1 MSNLQDLYK
10 AIETLRKNNVPIN
23 ESLSKSLDEAEEKI
37 IRDEILPII
46 GKNIEPT
53 LRQIQRKMVIVVD
66 YDPKEPISVRMTRKE
81 VITDDKETKKYPLL
95 SIEKPVSTK
104 KQKKHIVINPR
115 SNIRVTF
122 PDGTVFQDRN
132 ATITMLMTIEKI
144 GPSKVAEV
152 GLRVDRSD
160 FVSKTPTTQSSH
172 ADWHQVGE
180 WYVNTHSSTRSKVN
194 QLKKISNQL
203 HLKLK
208 IEIIGKK
215 DKSFA

>member
-104 KQKKHIVINPR
+104 KQKK
-115 SNIRVTF
+115 
-122 PDGTVFQDRN
+122 
-132 ATITMLMTIEKI
+132 
-144 GPSKVAEV
+144 
-152 GLRVDRSD
+152 
-160 FVSKTPTTQSSH
+160 
-172 ADWHQVGE
+172 
-180 WYVNTHSSTRSKVN
+180 THSY
-194 QLKKISNQL
+194 
-203 HLKLK
+203 
-208 IEIIGKK
+208 
-215 DKSFA
+215 